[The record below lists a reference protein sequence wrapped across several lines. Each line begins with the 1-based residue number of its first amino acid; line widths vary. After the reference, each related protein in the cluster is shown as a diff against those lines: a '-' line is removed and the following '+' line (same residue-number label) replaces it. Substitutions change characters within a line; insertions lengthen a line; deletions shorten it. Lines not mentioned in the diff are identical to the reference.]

1 MNGKQIDDDDSEHED
16 NDNDGD
22 GDNIC
27 KMGRCVSLV

>member
-1 MNGKQIDDDDSEHED
+1 MNGKQIDDGDSEHED